1 VEHSEGDD
9 DTTAESEFGC
19 GDIARVDAIIE
30 NMIFCS
36 RAATPAAVL
45 FPPPPATFPTTTDK
59 VSALAHTMLILKHS
73 PPSLFVQ
80 FPIEPNRATVKK
92 SRKFL
97 YNFVVIA
104 MFRSSFCV
112 QPLTLSLDRRKNCF
126 ATRARRVFPH
136 KTQGS
141 KPKQRSSHFSR

>member
-45 FPPPPATFPTTTDK
+45 FPPPPPPPATFPTTTDK
-59 VSALAHTMLILKHS
+59 VSALAYTMLILKHS
-73 PPSLFVQ
+73 PPSLIVQ
-80 FPIEPNRATVKK
+80 FPIEQQKKK
-92 SRKFL
+92 SQEFFYK
-97 YNFVVIA
+97 FVVIA
-104 MFRSSFCV
+104 IFRSTFCV
-112 QPLTLSLDRRKNCF
+112 QTLTVSLDRRKNCF
-126 ATRARRVFPH
+126 ATRALGVASLLP
-136 KTQGS
+136 S
-141 KPKQRSSHFSR
+141 

>member
-9 DTTAESEFGC
+9 DTTAERELGC

-45 FPPPPATFPTTTDK
+45 FPTTTDK

-80 FPIEPNRATVKK
+80 FPI
-92 SRKFL
+92 
-97 YNFVVIA
+97 
-104 MFRSSFCV
+104 
-112 QPLTLSLDRRKNCF
+112 Q
-126 ATRARRVFPH
+126 
-136 KTQGS
+136 Q
-141 KPKQRSSHFSR
+141 Q